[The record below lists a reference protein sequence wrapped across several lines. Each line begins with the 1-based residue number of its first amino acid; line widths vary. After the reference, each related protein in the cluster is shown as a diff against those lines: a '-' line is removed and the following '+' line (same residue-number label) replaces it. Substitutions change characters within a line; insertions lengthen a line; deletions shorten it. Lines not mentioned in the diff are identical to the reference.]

1 MPQGQGS
8 VSTRSYDEA
17 PPTGH
22 HDPLAAA
29 SAPEFAHCDK
39 EVFRDVIGH
48 FASGVAIITT
58 RDEGVDYGVTVNAV
72 SSLSLEPPMMLI
84 CLNRT
89 SRTQAAINRSRTF
102 SVNILGEGQG
112 ELAVRFSTSVDD
124 KFHGVAVSRG
134 ELGNPLLAGAL
145 GVRLGVPWL
154 VNPLLGGA
162 LAHLECRVI
171 EQVSG
176 GTHRVFLAG
185 VQRAERFE
193 GAPLA
198 YFRGRLGRLELEQTV
213 PVEADL
219 LDPVL
224 SRHFYD
230 AMSFFTHG

>member
-1 MPQGQGS
+1 LPLGQGS
-8 VSTRSYDEA
+8 VSTKSYDEPRSA
-17 PPTGH
+17 GH

-72 SSLSLEPPMMLI
+72 SSLSLEPPMMLV

-89 SRTQAAINRSRTF
+89 SRTQTAINRSRTF

-134 ELGNPLLAGAL
+134 ELGNPLLA
-145 GVRLGVPWL
+145 
-154 VNPLLGGA
+154 GA